1 MRKMKARIIWGVI
14 IVAFA
19 ALLIFRMTRKEEPV
33 AATPDP
39 VVAVENPHMGSIELT
54 TDLVGTIEPADI
66 VYIYPKAGGD
76 VTAVN
81 VKAGDIVAAGQV
93 LLEIDTKQV
102 ASAKNAMDTAKIA
115 WDDARSTLDRMAPL
129 HGSGFVSDKEFEGY
143 QTNAEAK
150 RLQYEAAKIG
160 YDNQMEF
167 SHVTSPINGRV
178 EQFNVEVHDTVGSSM
193 QLCVIAG
200 DSGNNVSFYV
210 TEKVKNN
217 LSQGAPIVVTKEGT
231 EYPGTVIEVS
241 SMAEASVGLFKIK
254 ASVEDDERMA
264 AGTSVE
270 IKVPSA
276 SEKNVMLIP
285 TNCVYYKGGNP
296 YVYTYDQGII
306 HEVPVEVGIFDKE
319 NIIVTSGLTLEDRV
333 LTTWTSE
340 LKEGTKVTL
349 ETEVPVTVTKDGE
362 TLETSIKVQLE
373 ESQTEEAENSA
384 ADQSQAQ

>member
-1 MRKMKARIIWGVI
+1 M
-14 IVAFA
+14 
-19 ALLIFRMTRKEEPV
+19 
-33 AATPDP
+33 
-39 VVAVENPHMGSIELT
+39 
-54 TDLVGTIEPADI
+54 
-66 VYIYPKAGGD
+66 
-76 VTAVN
+76 
-81 VKAGDIVAAGQV
+81 AAGQV

-231 EYPGTVIEVS
+231 EYSGTVIEVS